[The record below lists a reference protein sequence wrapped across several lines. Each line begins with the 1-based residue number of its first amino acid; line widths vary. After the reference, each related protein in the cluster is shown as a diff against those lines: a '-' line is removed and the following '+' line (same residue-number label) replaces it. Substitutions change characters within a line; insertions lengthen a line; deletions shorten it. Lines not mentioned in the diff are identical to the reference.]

1 MFTFFP
7 SHGELAFCITAHT
20 LNTSKTGSFEFAF
33 GLLLETHI
41 TRL

>member
-1 MFTFFP
+1 MLTFL
-7 SHGELAFCITAHT
+7 SSRGKLAFCITAHT
-20 LNTSKTGSFEFAF
+20 LDTSKVGSFEFAF

>member
-1 MFTFFP
+1 MLTFLP
-7 SHGELAFCITAHT
+7 SYGELAFCITAHT
-20 LNTSKTGSFEFAF
+20 LDTSKIGSFRFAF